1 MYLVDYIVNLFLF
14 SLNETIYLCM
24 KRLLLSAAI
33 LFFFGSS
40 IFLTQMSC
48 SKEAKAES
56 PIVYAPLTLYTKD
69 VRGQSS
75 EIWLIGNNDIT
86 KQQKIN
92 ITLPAGQ
99 LISPQAKLDRDA
111 THVIFVT
118 MDANEKETGIYSC
131 SITGGDVKKIAD
143 APTGANSGITLQDA
157 Y

>member
-1 MYLVDYIVNLFLF
+1 
-14 SLNETIYLCM
+14 M
-24 KRLLLSAAI
+24 KKLLLSAAV
-33 LFFFGSS
+33 LFFFGASV
-40 IFLTQMSC
+40 ILTTMSYQ
-48 SKEAKAES
+48 KEAKAES

-75 EIWLIGNNDIT
+75 EIWLIANNDIT

-99 LISPQAKLDRDA
+99 LIAPQAKLDRDA
-111 THVIFVT
+111 SRVVFVT

-131 SITGGDVKKIAD
+131 TITGSDVRKIAD
-143 APTGANSGITLQDA
+143 APTGTNNGITLQDA